1 MFASDTPRASRKHGV
16 HRGLNTWVLPWVLAL
31 SSMTAHA
38 QSDKDAEQ
46 VKRLRLQMRQV
57 QQQHQ
62 QAQEAQAKAE
72 QARLQAEASLKTQ
85 EGELDKQR
93 GAASSASRRAAAL
106 AKELEALK
114 PEHERTLAELATLK
128 ARYEALQASAKA
140 AQAQAAEA
148 EAHLRAQ
155 ATQLG
160 TQLQRTRADNA
171 SLVELG
177 RELLKRYEEKG
188 LGEVFSAKEPFLQVG
203 RVKLEN
209 FLAEYGRR
217 IDGLQVGANGSP
229 PPAASPQR

>member
-1 MFASDTPRASRKHGV
+1 MFASDAPRARRTPGAHRRLSSRM
-16 HRGLNTWVLPWVLAL
+16 LPWVLAFASL
-31 SSMTAHA
+31 SAHA

-57 QQQHQ
+57 QQQQQ

-72 QARLQAEASLKTQ
+72 QARLQAEASLKSQ
-85 EGELDKQR
+85 EGELDRQR
-93 GAASSASRRAAAL
+93 GAASTASRRAAAL
-106 AKELEALK
+106 ARELDALK

-155 ATQLG
+155 VTQLG

-188 LGEVFSAKEPFLQVG
+188 LGEVFSAKEPFVQVG

-209 FLAEYGRR
+209 FLTEYGRR
-217 IDGLQVGANGSP
+217 IDGLQARSDGTP
-229 PPAASPQR
+229 PPAPSPQR